1 MELFF
6 WKGTGD
12 DNWAAFPGDGRLLLQ
27 CGLMTNEQDLRQLIR
42 HMRPEAHP
50 GRYVFAVV
58 PGPVPDEGRAEA
70 LDVLRALS
78 RGTR

>member
-58 PGPVPDEGRAEA
+58 PGRFRMRDGR
-70 LDVLRALS
+70 RHS
-78 RGTR
+78 TCCGP